1 MMLKENKYKRRD
13 RKLYKR
19 RHGQRESGRS
29 VFVMLRQILKRNRL
43 WRAGTLDVDVLEV
56 NTDGWRK

>member
-13 RKLYKR
+13 RELYKR
-19 RHGQRESGRS
+19 RHGHTEDGRN

-43 WRAGTLDVDVLEV
+43 WRAGTLKDTDV
-56 NTDGWRK
+56 

>member
-1 MMLKENKYKRRD
+1 MMLTKNKWKRRD
-13 RKLYKR
+13 KKLHKR

-43 WRAGTLDVDVLEV
+43 WRAGTLKDTDV
-56 NTDGWRK
+56 

>member
-1 MMLKENKYKRRD
+1 MLKENKYKRRD

-19 RHGQRESGRS
+19 RHGQRESGRN

-43 WRAGTLDVDVLEV
+43 WRAGTLDEQK
-56 NTDGWRK
+56 RA